1 MGDDL
6 ADRDHWLAGELAT
19 QAQVSTDTLRH
30 YERKGVLPRPKRGA
44 NGYRMYPNGSLERVQ
59 LVRRALA
66 FGFTLDEL
74 AGILKER
81 DSGRVPCKEVYKLA
95 EEKLTDVEGQ
105 LTALVEVRDELR
117 KTLSAWKDRL
127 SRTAP
132 DTQSKLLEGLTAKLA
147 GEGGRPRSVKTFP
160 KSKMKGTRS

>member
-6 ADRDHWLAGELAT
+6 ADRDHWLAGELAG

-66 FGFTLDEL
+66 VGFTLDEL

-81 DSGRVPCKEVYKLA
+81 DSGRVPCQEVYKLA
-95 EEKLTDVEGQ
+95 ERKLSDVEEQ
-105 LTALVEVRDELR
+105 LTALAELRDELR
-117 KTLSAWKDRL
+117 KTLSTWKGRL
-127 SRTAP
+127 ARTP
-132 DTQSKLLEGLTAKLA
+132 SGQSKLLESLTAKPKGNA
-147 GEGGRPRSVKTFP
+147 EQVRTVKAFP